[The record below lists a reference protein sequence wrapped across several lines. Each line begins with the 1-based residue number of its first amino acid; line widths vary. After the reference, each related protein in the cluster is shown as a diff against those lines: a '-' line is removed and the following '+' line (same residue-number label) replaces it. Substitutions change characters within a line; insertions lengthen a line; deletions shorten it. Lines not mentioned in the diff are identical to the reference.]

1 MRQKLGADLFE
12 STARRGWGKS
22 GRLALDGC
30 AHGRCRTPT
39 LVIQGEVNNE
49 TRPDRYRKRGH
60 FGCDHW
66 DGGGECT
73 ALSPLRPGG
82 NLCTEGLSIAKPR
95 LGSPRHSAPCSVFR
109 PEQSG
114 SHRRW

>member
-12 STARRGWGKS
+12 STAPRGWGKS

-30 AHGRCRTPT
+30 AHGRCRTPA

-60 FGCDHW
+60 FGCDRW
-66 DGGGECT
+66 GGDDECT
-73 ALSPLRPGG
+73 VLSPLRPCA
-82 NLCTEGLSIAKPR
+82 NLYPTALSTPKP
-95 LGSPRHSAPCSVFR
+95 LGSPRGDRKSTRLNS
-109 PEQSG
+109 
-114 SHRRW
+114 SHP